1 MMTLELFYI
10 VFVTIFVGL
19 VVLGHGLLIAA
30 IYECSR
36 DDWAVGRLFPAWPSR
51 WGAKTVSEMAALSA
65 LAWADAF

>member
-10 VFVTIFVGL
+10 VFVTIFIGL

-36 DDWAVGRLFPAWPSR
+36 DDWAVGRLFNRKPRLPAWPSR
-51 WGAKTVSEMAALSA
+51 WGAKTVPEMAAPEG
-65 LAWADAF
+65 

>member
-30 IYECSR
+30 IYKCSR
-36 DDWAVGRLFPAWPSR
+36 DNWAVGRLFNRKPRLPAWPSR
-51 WGAKTVSEMAALSA
+51 WGAKAAPQMATPTG
-65 LAWADAF
+65 